1 MKDYSRYK
9 LLMRMIG
16 IPLLVVGLLLIVN
29 TFLNFGTNSFIE
41 ARSQMNMFALGS
53 FMVVI
58 GFGLVRVSLT
68 RPVSEYYATELSP
81 ATEIT
86 GRSIGNGLY
95 QSGFGR
101 SEPKE
106 IIKIRCSH
114 CGYLETEDA
123 RFCSKCG
130 NKI

>member
-9 LLMRMIG
+9 VLMRMMG
-16 IPLLVVGLLLIVN
+16 IPLLIVGFVLIVN
-29 TFLNFGTNSFIE
+29 TFLNFGTNSLFE

-58 GFGLVRVSLT
+58 GFGLVRMSLT

-86 GRSIGNGLY
+86 GKSIGKVLY
-95 QSGFGR
+95 QSGFAR

-123 RFCSKCG
+123 NFCSKCG